1 MTAEQVKQLR
11 KQLDYT
17 QAELATV
24 LGVHKLTVSA
34 WEMGRR
40 NVSQPTEI
48 ALKSLRKN
56 GKRNES
62 GAADAV
68 ISWRGRQSGTS
79 RSNNFF
85 GVCRHRGSNS
95 RLHLFLRSQL
105 RKLTTILE
113 ARLSKKDPLQ
123 MTEAFLNAG
132 RRLRIQGSIRLI
144 HRLGSLRLRN

>member
-68 ISWRGRQSGTS
+68 ISWRGR
-79 RSNNFF
+79 
-85 GVCRHRGSNS
+85 
-95 RLHLFLRSQL
+95 
-105 RKLTTILE
+105 
-113 ARLSKKDPLQ
+113 
-123 MTEAFLNAG
+123 
-132 RRLRIQGSIRLI
+132 
-144 HRLGSLRLRN
+144 